1 MKTSTNNRL
10 CVAGMS
16 MVLCAA
22 AGAQTP
28 GSSRSDPPPD
38 PSIGSLLER
47 IAELEKKSAAD
58 DAHNAQLAAR
68 LSTLEAERNQQWM
81 TEQRADEIRS
91 LVQETLADAD
101 TRASMQ
107 ATGLTAGYDNG
118 FIIQSS
124 DGNYL
129 LRTNVL
135 FQERFVLNRQRESID
150 DKSRWGF
157 ENARTEFTLS
167 GHVVQPD
174 LFYLAQIELSDVNT
188 GLPSGQP
195 RNDLLQAFIGY
206 DFGQGWRFQIGTFK
220 APLLREELVDPG
232 NQLLVERSLVNYIFT
247 GGYTDGLQVEYRNDM
262 FHVVGSYNNGVN
274 DAVYGGGV
282 MTGGTSPIFSGSA
295 DYAFTFRGEWLLN
308 GDWETMKAFDSPRGT
323 DKAMML
329 GAAAHYQSANGQQT
343 GTADVDLLL
352 MSVDFSA
359 QCGGFSAFAAL
370 VYSSANASPGPTT
383 DTWGFVAQAGWYF
396 SQNWELFARYEWA
409 NTDELTFSDINILTF
424 GFNRNLANWNAK
436 WTTDFGIAF
445 DPVAYSAPIT
455 SWRQDIPG
463 ENKQVVVRSQFQ
475 IMF

>member
-1 MKTSTNNRL
+1 MKMLNRL
-10 CVAGMS
+10 S
-16 MVLCAA
+16 LCTAA
-22 AGAQTP
+22 AVLSLSAHALARDSTSP
-28 GSSRSDPPPD
+28 SSSQDPA
-38 PSIGSLLER
+38 IRALLDR
-47 IAELEKKSAAD
+47 ISELEKKSATD
-58 DAHNAQLAAR
+58 ETRNAEMAAR
-68 LSTLEAERNQQWM
+68 LAAIEAERNGQWM
-81 TEQRADEIRS
+81 TEQRANEIRA
-91 LVQETLADAD
+91 LVQDTLADAD
-101 TRASMQ
+101 TRASLQ
-107 ATGLTAGYDNG
+107 SSGLTAGYDNG

-195 RNDLLQAFIGY
+195 RNDLLQAYIGY

-220 APLLREELVDPG
+220 DPLLREELVEAG
-232 NQLLVERSLVNYIFT
+232 NQLLVERSLVNYIYT
-247 GGYTDGLQVEYRNDM
+247 GGYTDGLQVQYQNDR
-262 FHVVGSYNNGVN
+262 FNVIGSYNNGIN

-295 DYAFTFRGEWLLN
+295 DYAFTFRGEWLIN
-308 GDWETMKAFDSPRGT
+308 GDWDGLKSFDSPRDT

-343 GTADVDLLL
+343 GSPDIDLLL
-352 MSVDFSA
+352 MTVDFSA
-359 QCGGFSAFAAL
+359 QFGGGSAFAAII
-370 VYSSANASPGPTT
+370 YSNANSSPGSTV
-383 DTWGFVAQAGWYF
+383 DSWAFVAQVGWYL
-396 SQNWELFARYEWA
+396 SKNWEIFGRYEWA
-409 NTDELTFSDINILTF
+409 DTDQLTFADTNILTI

-455 SWRQDIPG
+455 SWRADIPG
-463 ENKQVVVRSQFQ
+463 EDRQVVVRSQFQ
-475 IMF
+475 VMF